1 MLDFWK
7 KRRETAQAAEQQRK
21 IEALLSA
28 QGEFLALYGQPTR
41 PATAPSKF
49 TMATFVRGFC
59 TKGDSVNLL
68 GAAWRYIHKC
78 LLVVVSQARF
88 KV

>member
-28 QGEFLALYGQPTR
+28 QGEFLALYGQPPR
-41 PATAPSKF
+41 PATVQDELAWVKASIE
-49 TMATFVRGFC
+49 RGLR
-59 TKGDSVNLL
+59 GDQ
-68 GAAWRYIHKC
+68 GGH
-78 LLVVVSQARF
+78 
-88 KV
+88 

>member
-28 QGEFLALYGQPTR
+28 QVGFLALYEQPTR
-41 PATAPSKF
+41 PATVQDELDRVKSSIE
-49 TMATFVRGFC
+49 RGLRDDR
-59 TKGDSVNLL
+59 GYS
-68 GAAWRYIHKC
+68 A
-78 LLVVVSQARF
+78 
-88 KV
+88 